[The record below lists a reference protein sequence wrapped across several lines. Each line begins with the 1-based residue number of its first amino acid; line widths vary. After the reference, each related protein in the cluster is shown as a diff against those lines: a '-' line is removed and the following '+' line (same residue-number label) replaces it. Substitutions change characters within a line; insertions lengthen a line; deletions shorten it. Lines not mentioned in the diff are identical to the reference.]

1 MGKQT
6 NMDKQTKLDGNTIQ
20 QLFDTSHIIYRR
32 HQHPDSTTYTYPKAT
47 GRHRVHKQIRILI
60 AGVVI
65 WQPPKDILVL
75 PGNYPFAD
83 TAMFKTAQS
92 DIPIIQSL
100 SKSISRCY
108 TKQFLTDIKQTGHA
122 RFYRKYFAKAFWMR

>member
-83 TAMFKTAQS
+83 TAMRVC
-92 DIPIIQSL
+92 
-100 SKSISRCY
+100 SKQLRAIS
-108 TKQFLTDIKQTGHA
+108 Q
-122 RFYRKYFAKAFWMR
+122 